1 MDLCS
6 IANDARVLHE
16 SVNISLIKL
25 CNLADIKTRKC
36 VSITLSPL
44 QDRPPAQAGLGTFKD
59 QKLKLFLI
67 LVDGNAPFFV
77 VVLLIGGLA

>member
-1 MDLCS
+1 
-6 IANDARVLHE
+6 
-16 SVNISLIKL
+16 
-25 CNLADIKTRKC
+25 
-36 VSITLSPL
+36 
-44 QDRPPAQAGLGTFKD
+44 LGTFKD